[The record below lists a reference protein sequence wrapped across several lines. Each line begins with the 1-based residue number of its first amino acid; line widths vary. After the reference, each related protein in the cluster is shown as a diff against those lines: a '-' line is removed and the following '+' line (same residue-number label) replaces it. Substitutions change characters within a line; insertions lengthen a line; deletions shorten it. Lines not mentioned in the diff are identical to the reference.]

1 MATFYNRATLT
12 YNNYVTNSNTVT
24 GEILEVLSAAK
35 NAVGDTYSAGDELT
49 YAVSIVNSG
58 TAAFTG
64 LTVTDDLGAYP
75 FGTGTV
81 TPLTYVDGSA
91 TLYVNGVLAAAP
103 TVTATEPL
111 TLTGISV
118 PAGGN
123 AVLIYKA
130 RVNEFAPLA
139 ATSEITNTAVISG
152 GGLSAPLTVTETVT
166 VAEAPYLTIT
176 KALSPTSVVENGQ
189 ITYTFVIQN
198 LGNTDAIATDNASVS
213 DTFDPIIDITG
224 VTLDGVALTSP
235 ADYTYDTATGLF
247 TTTPGRITVPA
258 ATYVQDP
265 VTGAISITPGTVTLR
280 VVGTV

>member
-24 GEILEVLSAAK
+24 GEIVEVLSAAK

-49 YAVSIVNSG
+49 YAISIVNSG
-58 TAAFTG
+58 ASAFTG

-75 FGTGTV
+75 FGGTTV
-81 TPLTYVDGSA
+81 VPLTYVDGSV
-91 TLYVNGVLAAAP
+91 TLYVNGVLVAAP
-103 TVTATEPL
+103 TVSSTDPL
-111 TLTGISV
+111 TFTGINV

-152 GGLSAPLTVTETVT
+152 GGLSTPITVSETVT

-176 KALSPTSVVENGQ
+176 KALSPTLRPSTAPPRGDS
-189 ITYTFVIQN
+189 
-198 LGNTDAIATDNASVS
+198 L
-213 DTFDPIIDITG
+213 
-224 VTLDGVALTSP
+224 LT
-235 ADYTYDTATGLF
+235 
-247 TTTPGRITVPA
+247 
-258 ATYVQDP
+258 
-265 VTGAISITPGTVTLR
+265 
-280 VVGTV
+280 